1 LETLN
6 ELRMGTIQ
14 KQKLHMMQGLRIK
27 INDIDHLF
35 FGPVVFD
42 PDNKFNVQEIEDVGL
57 VPMASV
63 TDLLAR
69 RSAVN
74 KTFDFRPQAKRFGC
88 FNGERLGLEST
99 VIYLPIFFICI
110 TGGECDFI
118 FAKPVPTR
126 EICEIMNAKY
136 ELRLEAAEEIVS
148 YKSICIPVDMS
159 KEPGRK
165 TYFL

>member
-1 LETLN
+1 
-6 ELRMGTIQ
+6 
-14 KQKLHMMQGLRIK
+14 MMQGLRIR

-42 PDNKFNVQEIEDVGL
+42 PENKFNVQEIEDVGL

-69 RSAVN
+69 AQQGEKFYGEGDKVLRRSAVIM
-74 KTFDFRPQAKRFGC
+74 
-88 FNGERLGLEST
+88 
-99 VIYLPIFFICI
+99 IYLPIFFICI
-110 TGGECDFI
+110 TGGECDFV

-126 EICEIMNAKY
+126 EICETMNAEY
-136 ELRLEAAEEIVS
+136 ALRLEAAEEIVS
-148 YKSICIPVDMS
+148 YKSICVPVDMS

>member
-63 TDLLAR
+63 TDLLTR
-69 RSAVN
+69 
-74 KTFDFRPQAKRFGC
+74 TQE
-88 FNGERLGLEST
+88 GEKF
-99 VIYLPIFFICI
+99 Y
-110 TGGECDFI
+110 GE
-118 FAKPVPTR
+118 VQ
-126 EICEIMNAKY
+126 
-136 ELRLEAAEEIVS
+136 
-148 YKSICIPVDMS
+148 
-159 KEPGRK
+159 
-165 TYFL
+165 